1 MKASERV
8 EERPR
13 RRKSQALARAAARCR
28 TPLRVRW
35 TVPCQVPAL
44 RAGVFWMM
52 KKAAESSQINA
63 VKARRTWGKE
73 SGVGLPWD
81 SPEDEIR
88 GSFGCA
94 SG

>member
-1 MKASERV
+1 
-8 EERPR
+8 
-13 RRKSQALARAAARCR
+13 
-28 TPLRVRW
+28 
-35 TVPCQVPAL
+35 
-44 RAGVFWMM
+44 M

-73 SGVGLPWD
+73 RLVGLPWD
-81 SPEDEIR
+81 SPEDEMR